1 MGIAWGGPPFSPP
14 GKGVP
19 IWSCPGGTSSA
30 QTKTDC
36 LRHQTGMSIHT
47 LGIFLELESALFYH
61 LGSLN
66 RDEED
71 LEPVFLS

>member
-1 MGIAWGGPPFSPP
+1 MGVEWGGPPLSPP
-14 GKGVP
+14 GRGVP

-36 LRHQTGMSIHT
+36 LKQQTGMSFHT
-47 LGIFLELESALFYH
+47 LGIFLECESTLFYH
-61 LGSLN
+61 MGSLN